1 MADVKDFT
9 PWHVADTKIYEC
21 QRCKFATERYRSKD
35 NVPKFAHLCRAC
47 WEEDIHKT
55 HYIAV
60 EEIASTA
67 GKKVCKPPPP
77 GWCDAFDIVDDLRI
91 AVNVP
96 CDGIVV
102 DDNVHPNLG
111 RCVGDAS
118 NPRGPARVTSTNGL
132 YASVAPSVLGAYV
145 RFLPF
150 GTQVE
155 VIGSNDRGYLQLS
168 DGSWVCSTAIEGD
181 LRQSGREKSNPQPW
195 VRPL

>member
-1 MADVKDFT
+1 MDDVKDFT

-60 EEIASTA
+60 EELVSTA
-67 GKKVCKPPPP
+67 GKNVCQRPPPA
-77 GWCDAFDIVDDLRI
+77 WCDTFDITNDLCV
-91 AVNVP
+91 AVN
-96 CDGIVV
+96 VV

-118 NPRGPARVTSTNGL
+118 NPRGAARVTSASGL

-155 VIGSNDRGYLQLS
+155 VIGSNDRGWLQLS
-168 DGSWVCSTAIEGD
+168 DGSWVCSSAPEGD
-181 LRQSGREKSNPQPW
+181 VYHNGPDEAEQPW